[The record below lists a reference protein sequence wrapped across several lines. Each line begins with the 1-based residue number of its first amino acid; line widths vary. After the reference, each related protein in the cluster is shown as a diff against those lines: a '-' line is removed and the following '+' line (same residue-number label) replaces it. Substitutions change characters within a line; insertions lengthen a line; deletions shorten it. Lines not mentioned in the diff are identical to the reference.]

1 MNSATFIGNLTRD
14 AIQKTSS
21 NNKPYTTFDIAINDK
36 RGQKESVMYVSC
48 IMGGDTSKLLPYLT
62 KGTKVCVQGRVSCHA
77 YTNKQGQAIA
87 NLDLLVNQLE
97 LLGGNK
103 DKAAAPQPQQP
114 DSGFAP
120 SSAPNQPNVT
130 DEEDLPF

>member
-1 MNSATFIGNLTRD
+1 MNCATFIGNLTRD
-14 AIQKTSS
+14 AVQKLS
-21 NNKPYTTFDIAINDK
+21 NNHKHYTTFDIAINEK
-36 RGQKESVMYVSC
+36 R
-48 IMGGDTSKLLPYLT
+48 
-62 KGTKVCVQGRVSCHA
+62 
-77 YTNKQGQAIA
+77 GQAIA

-103 DKAAAPQPQQP
+103 NKAAAPQPQQP
-114 DSGFAP
+114 GSGFAP

>member
-1 MNSATFIGNLTRD
+1 MNCATFIGNLTRD
-14 AIQKTSS
+14 AVQKLS
-21 NNKPYTTFDIAINDK
+21 NNQKPYTTFDIAINDK

-103 DKAAAPQPQQP
+103 DKAAAPQPQQTG
-114 DSGFAP
+114 SGFAP

>member
-1 MNSATFIGNLTRD
+1 MNCATFIGNLTRD
-14 AIQKTSS
+14 AVQKLS
-21 NNKPYTTFDIAINDK
+21 NNHKHYTTFDIAINEK

-48 IMGGDTSKLLPYLT
+48 IICSEPYKLLPYLT

-103 DKAAAPQPQQP
+103 NKAAAPQPQQP
-114 DSGFAP
+114 GSGFAS

>member
-1 MNSATFIGNLTRD
+1 MNCVTFIGNLTRD

-103 DKAAAPQPQQP
+103 DKAAASQPQQP
-114 DSGFAP
+114 DNGFAP

>member
-1 MNSATFIGNLTRD
+1 MNSATFVGNLTRD
-14 AIQKTSS
+14 AVQKLS
-21 NNKPYTTFDIAINDK
+21 NNQKPYTTFDIAMNKK

-48 IMGGDTSKLLPYLT
+48 IMSGDTSKLLPYLT

-103 DKAAAPQPQQP
+103 NKAAAPQPQQP
-114 DSGFAP
+114 SSGFAP

>member
-1 MNSATFIGNLTRD
+1 MNNATFIGNLTRD

-103 DKAAAPQPQQP
+103 DKTAAQPQQP

>member
-1 MNSATFIGNLTRD
+1 MNCATFIGNLTRD
-14 AIQKTSS
+14 AVQKLS
-21 NNKPYTTFDIAINDK
+21 NNHKHYTTFDIAINEK

-48 IMGGDTSKLLPYLT
+48 IICSEPYKLLPYLT

-103 DKAAAPQPQQP
+103 NKAAAPQPQQP
-114 DSGFAP
+114 GSGFAP

-130 DEEDLPF
+130 DEEDLLF

>member
-14 AIQKTSS
+14 AVQKLS
-21 NNKPYTTFDIAINDK
+21 NNQKPYTTFDIAINDK
-36 RGQKESVMYVSC
+36 RGQKENVMYVSC

-103 DKAAAPQPQQP
+103 DKAATPQPQQP

>member
-1 MNSATFIGNLTRD
+1 MNNAAFVGNLTRD
-14 AIQKTSS
+14 AVQKLS
-21 NNKPYTTFDIAINDK
+21 NNQKPYTTFDIAINEK

-48 IMGGDTSKLLPYLT
+48 IMGGDTPKLLPYLT

-87 NLDLLVNQLE
+87 NIDLLVNQLE
-97 LLGGNK
+97 LLCGNK
-103 DKAAAPQPQQP
+103 DKAATPQPQQP